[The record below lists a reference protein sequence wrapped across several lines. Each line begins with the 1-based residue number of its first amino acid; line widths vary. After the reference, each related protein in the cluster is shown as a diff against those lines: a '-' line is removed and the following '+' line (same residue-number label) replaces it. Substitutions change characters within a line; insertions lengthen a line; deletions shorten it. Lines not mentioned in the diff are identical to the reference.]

1 MRRTATACLLLTALS
16 PLGVAAQS
24 GLVSST
30 ATVLLSATKVAQL
43 SVTVNSGA
51 TQTIASLTDGTVNN
65 FPVPVSITTAW
76 NLSPSTAAVVL
87 VGYFTSPTAALSNGT
102 NLLPSSRVLG
112 RLGTSG
118 GFTAFTGGAVTGGSS
133 TIGVA
138 GGTLQLF
145 SQGIF
150 GFNRNSSRT
159 DDLYLQLNLTGITTV
174 PGAYTGTLNL
184 RAITQ

>member
-1 MRRTATACLLLTALS
+1 MRRTWIFCLAALT
-16 PLGVAAQS
+16 PLGVSAQS

-30 ATVLLSATKVAQL
+30 ATVLLSATKVSQL
-43 SVTVNSGA
+43 SVTVTAGG
-51 TQTIASLTDGTVNN
+51 TQTLASMTDGVVNN
-65 FPVPVSITTAW
+65 FPTPVSITTAW
-76 NLSPSTAAVVL
+76 NLSPSTSAVVL
-87 VGYFTSPTAALSNGT
+87 VGYFSSPSAALSNGS
-102 NLLPSSRVLG
+102 NNLPSSRMLG

-118 GFTAFTGGAVTGGSS
+118 AFASFSGGTVTGGTS

-150 GFNRNSSRT
+150 GFNRTSSRT

-174 PGAYTGTLNL
+174 PGTYAGTLHL